1 MLQVGVHHSDHFTT
15 GHFKT
20 SADRSSQAALARPR
34 GTVHKADRRFG
45 EHCLA
50 DRVRGA
56 IVGVVDE
63 DELPIEPAGPK
74 SGS

>member
-1 MLQVGVHHSDHFTT
+1 MLQVGVHHGDHFTA

-20 SADRSSQAALARPR
+20 STDRSSQTALARPR
-34 GTVHKADRRFG
+34 SSVHKTDRRFG

-50 DRVRGA
+50 DHVRGA
-56 IVGVVDE
+56 IVRVVDE

>member
-1 MLQVGVHHSDHFTT
+1 MLQVGVHHGDHFTT

-20 SADRSSQAALARPR
+20 SADRSSQATPARP
-34 GTVHKADRRFG
+34 GSTVHKADRRFG
-45 EHCLA
+45 KHFLA

-56 IVGVVDE
+56 IVRVVHE
-63 DELPIEPAGPK
+63 DQLPIEPARPK